1 LVTEARKIDE
11 TCPLDGVQL
20 YDCRRLGRTL
30 LVRELGVSPAIAEAC
45 INHAPDRSMRTR
57 YDVGENIDG
66 VRSAMELWGYEVER
80 LVGNIS
86 SEGDTGHSKIR
97 LTVG

>member
-1 LVTEARKIDE
+1 
-11 TCPLDGVQL
+11 
-20 YDCRRLGRTL
+20 
-30 LVRELGVSPAIAEAC
+30 
-45 INHAPDRSMRTR
+45 MRTR